1 MVLIRLAY
9 VADLPPPD
17 EILEALGGNAPARS
31 RPAGR
36 AAITAPAAAGPT
48 AEGGA
53 ATAALPAVAAPTAIA
68 HAPSAVAEHLEAAP
82 DDVESDEDAS
92 LDPDDAATPLPT
104 LQSFADVV
112 ALVGAR
118 REAKLK
124 YDLEERVSLVK
135 FDPAGSI
142 DLHLLPGVPKE
153 LPNELREKLNLWTG
167 RRWVIALSTAPG
179 ERPLGELQR
188 EREAAE
194 LREIQSH
201 PAVAAVLQ
209 QFPDAKVRLKPL
221 PGSKR

>member
-1 MVLIRLAY
+1 MGL
-9 VADLPPPD
+9 DLD
-17 EILEALGGNAPARS
+17 G
-31 RPAGR
+31 
-36 AAITAPAAAGPT
+36 
-48 AEGGA
+48 
-53 ATAALPAVAAPTAIA
+53 
-68 HAPSAVAEHLEAAP
+68 
-82 DDVESDEDAS
+82 DAS
-92 LDPDDAATPLPT
+92 LPT
-104 LQSFADVV
+104 LQSFTEVV

-142 DLHLLPGVPKE
+142 DLHLLPGAPRE

-167 RRWVIALSTAPG
+167 RRWVVALSNAPG
-179 ERPLGELQR
+179 ERPLGEVQR

-194 LREIQSH
+194 QREIESH

-209 QFPDAKVRLKPL
+209 QFPDAKVRVKPL